1 MVALDFNNHGK
12 DTASHQQTMQAG
24 EIIALQTAF
33 TQHAAEPGQ

>member
-12 DTASHQQTMQAG
+12 DTASHQQTMQAR